1 MVTVRTS
8 HTVEEKKKEEI
19 STAELKRVSA
29 KASALVVKEEAD
41 KAAKI
46 AAADAAAAAATAAQE
61 AAAAAGMTHPLFPLT
76 AASVL
81 VIVFMFFC
89 SPSCSTVAAAA
100 ASDHRTAPATP
111 AAAPLPEPKPEPVIQ
126 DIKRQYFK
134 CFHLC
139 DFVARRYIPS
149 YAQTALP
156 PATVP
161 VEPATGILPTV
172 VSELVVSTKGPP
184 SAYLAGSPLLKKQL
198 P

>member
-19 STAELKRVSA
+19 STAELKRVLA

-81 VIVFMFFC
+81 VIVCMFC
-89 SPSCSTVAAAA
+89 RSPSCSTVAAAA

-126 DIKRQYFK
+126 DIKRQYLN

-139 DFVARRYIPS
+139 DFVARRHTY
-149 YAQTALP
+149 P
-156 PATVP
+156 PPCSNSAAARYSP
-161 VEPATGILPTV
+161 GRASHRNLAHRGIRTGRVHERFP
-172 VSELVVSTKGPP
+172 
-184 SAYLAGSPLLKKQL
+184 Y
-198 P
+198 